1 MSKRTLERIAVIV
14 IGIGLFALDWV
25 VKTVAERSLVFGA
38 PPTPSPI
45 PLISWYLSYNEGY
58 HYIFG
63 ALGAYRWIAGASLVL
78 AAGMVAYLLHWAGQ
92 MHRTAPARK
101 VVLVMATLLVGALSN
116 PVEILLR
123 GHATD
128 FFRVRGF
135 PWTANLCDQY
145 VNLIVYVLTPIL
157 LVMVWRG
164 LDKPREPAA
173 SPVEAQPPAEED
185 SQAQPS
191 P

>member
-1 MSKRTLERIAVIV
+1 MSKRIPEWVAV
-14 IGIGLFALDWV
+14 IGIGVGLFALDWAA
-25 VKTVAERSLVFGA
+25 KAVAERSLVFGA
-38 PPTPSPI
+38 EPIPSPI
-45 PLISWYLSYNEGY
+45 PFVSWYLSYNEGY

-63 ALGAYRWIAGASLVL
+63 ALGPYRWIAGASLVL
-78 AAGMVAYLLHWAGQ
+78 AVGMVAYLLRWAGQ
-92 MHRTAPARK
+92 MDATAPARK

-157 LVMVWRG
+157 LVLVWRG
-164 LDKPREPAA
+164 GDKPRNALA
-173 SPVEAQPPAEED
+173 SRQGADEEN
-185 SQAQPS
+185 
-191 P
+191 

>member
-1 MSKRTLERIAVIV
+1 MSKRTRERIAVVV
-14 IGIGLFALDWV
+14 IGIGLFALDWA
-25 VKTVAERSLVFGA
+25 VKGVAERSLTLGA
-38 PPTPSPI
+38 DPIPSPI
-45 PLISWYLSYNEGY
+45 PFISWYLSYNEGY

-63 ALGAYRWIAGASLVL
+63 ALGPYRWIAGASLAL
-78 AAGMVAYLLHWAGQ
+78 AAGMVVYLLHWAGE
-92 MHRTAPARK
+92 MAASAPARK
-101 VVLVMATLLVGALSN
+101 VVLLMATLLVGALSN

-157 LVMVWRG
+157 LVMVWLG
-164 LDKPREPAA
+164 WDKPRQPAPPPPAA
-173 SPVEAQPPAEED
+173 DDGSGRE
-185 SQAQPS
+185 
-191 P
+191 

>member
-1 MSKRTLERIAVIV
+1 MGKRTLERIAVIGV
-14 IGIGLFALDWV
+14 GIGLFALDWAA
-25 VKTVAERSLVFGA
+25 KALAERSLTFGA
-38 PPTPSPI
+38 EPIPSPI

-63 ALGAYRWIAGASLVL
+63 AIGPYQWIAGASLVL
-78 AAGMVAYLLHWAGQ
+78 ATGMVAYLLHWAAQ
-92 MHRTAPARK
+92 MDRTAPARK

-164 LDKPREPAA
+164 LDKPRKALAPPQGVEPAEGTEA
-173 SPVEAQPPAEED
+173 SD
-185 SQAQPS
+185 N
-191 P
+191 

>member
-1 MSKRTLERIAVIV
+1 MSKRTLERIAVV
-14 IGIGLFALDWV
+14 GIGIALFALDWAA
-25 VKTVAERSLVFGA
+25 KALAERSLIFGA
-38 PPTPSPI
+38 EPIPSPI
-45 PLISWYLSYNEGY
+45 PFISWYLSYNEGY

-63 ALGAYRWIAGASLVL
+63 ALGPYRWIAGASLLL
-78 AAGMVAYLLHWAGQ
+78 AVGMVVYLLRWAAQ
-92 MHRTAPARK
+92 MDLAAPARR
-101 VVLVMATLLVGALSN
+101 VVRVMATLLVGALSN

-157 LVMVWRG
+157 LILVWRG
-164 LDKPREPAA
+164 LDKPKQSAHPAA
-173 SPVEAQPPAEED
+173 AEHAAEDD
-185 SQAQPS
+185 SQAQPA

>member
-1 MSKRTLERIAVIV
+1 MSKRMLERIAVIG
-14 IGIGLFALDWV
+14 IGIVLFALDWTA
-25 VKTVAERSLVFGA
+25 KTVAERSLIYGA
-38 PPTPSPI
+38 PPISSPI

-63 ALGAYRWIAGASLVL
+63 ALGPYRWIAGASLVL
-78 AAGMVAYLLHWAGQ
+78 AVGMVVYLLHWAGQ
-92 MHRTAPARK
+92 MDATASARK

-157 LVMVWRG
+157 LVMIWRG
-164 LDKPREPAA
+164 GDKPRRPA
-173 SPVEAQPPAEED
+173 PPSRPACGERPGPGGCEG
-185 SQAQPS
+185 
-191 P
+191 

>member
-1 MSKRTLERIAVIV
+1 MLAV
-14 IGIGLFALDWV
+14 
-25 VKTVAERSLVFGA
+25 
-38 PPTPSPI
+38 
-45 PLISWYLSYNEGY
+45 
-58 HYIFG
+58 
-63 ALGAYRWIAGASLVL
+63 
-78 AAGMVAYLLHWAGQ
+78 GMVAYLLRWAGQ
-92 MHRTAPARK
+92 MDATAPARR

-157 LVMVWRG
+157 LVLVWRG
-164 LDKPREPAA
+164 GDKPRGAVDAPQGAE
-173 SPVEAQPPAEED
+173 PVEEGEGANT
-185 SQAQPS
+185 
-191 P
+191 

>member
-1 MSKRTLERIAVIV
+1 MSKRTLERIAVIG
-14 IGIGLFALDWV
+14 IGIALFALDWAA
-25 VKTVAERSLVFGA
+25 KAVAERSLVFGA
-38 PPTPSPI
+38 EPIPSPI
-45 PLISWYLSYNEGY
+45 PFISWYLSYNEGY

-63 ALGAYRWIAGASLVL
+63 ALGPYRWIAGASLLL
-78 AAGMVAYLLHWAGQ
+78 AAGMVVYLLRWAAQ
-92 MHRTAPARK
+92 MDPTAPARK
-101 VVLVMATLLVGALSN
+101 VVLLMTTLLVGALSN

-157 LVMVWRG
+157 LIMAWRG
-164 LDKPREPAA
+164 LDRPRQPARPAA
-173 SPVEAQPPAEED
+173 SEEAAEDDSPTQPAP
-185 SQAQPS
+185 
-191 P
+191 

>member
-1 MSKRTLERIAVIV
+1 MGRRTLERVAVIG
-14 IGIGLFALDWV
+14 IGIGLFALDWAA
-25 VKTVAERSLVFGA
+25 KALAERSLVFGA
-38 PPTPSPI
+38 EPIPSPI
-45 PLISWYLSYNEGY
+45 PFISWYLSYNEGY

-63 ALGAYRWIAGASLVL
+63 ALGPYRWIAGASLAL
-78 AAGMVAYLLHWAGQ
+78 AAGMVAYLLRWAGQ
-92 MHRTAPARK
+92 MERTAPARK
-101 VVLVMATLLVGALSN
+101 VVVVMATLLVGALSN

-164 LDKPREPAA
+164 LDKPRKAAA
-173 SPVEAQPPAEED
+173 SLQAAQQGSEAGSNSERR
-185 SQAQPS
+185 
-191 P
+191 